1 MLLYFILGSL
11 FTEIVLPFI
20 TSLTEVLMT
29 LMETIK
35 GKLSV
40 KISQYNKQISDL
52 NKDTPK
58 EEKRKSMGFLA
69 SAISDAEIEPEEEDD
84 EDYEDD

>member
-1 MLLYFILGSL
+1 MGGFKTFYYDKKGKYILFFG
-11 FTEIVLPFI
+11 FYAIFFIVLAILFRVARAEAP
-20 TSLTEVLMT
+20 
-29 LMETIK
+29 
-35 GKLSV
+35 
-40 KISQYNKQISDL
+40 
-52 NKDTPK
+52 KDTPK